1 MRKILLG
8 TSALVAA
15 AGFATAASAQTSEPI
30 KMRISGYYGAAMG
43 YRPQTSNGPGQAGF
57 GHRDYA
63 FKQDTEVHFLGETK
77 LDNGLIVGVHFELE
91 GSVQPATVA
100 TVGAGGATVVTG
112 DFMDETWM
120 YFKGS

>member
-1 MRKILLG
+1 MRKLLLG

-15 AGFATAASAQTSEPI
+15 AGFATGASAQTSEPI

-43 YRPQTSNGPGQAGF
+43 FLPEMQNAPGQAGF
-57 GHRDYA
+57 GHRDHS

-91 GSVQPATVA
+91 GTDQPAGVGTA
-100 TVGAGGATVVTG
+100 TATA
-112 DFMDETWM
+112 
-120 YFKGS
+120 